1 MKIFNYARMIE
12 LLALLVSLP
21 INADVQR
28 GGTREVDYDDYSRSF
43 QIGGVS
49 YWITGANTVSITRQ
63 RSGYT
68 GDFVIPDH
76 VVFNGQTYN
85 VTAIRE
91 IAFDHCNLTSVTIPN
106 SVTSIG
112 DYAFEGCT
120 NLASITISNSVTSIG
135 MAAFSGTAWYEN
147 QPDGLVYAG
156 LCAYGYKGEMP
167 DNTTISIKEGTIGI
181 ADHAFYNRS
190 SLTSITIPNSVTSIG
205 SSAFWGC
212 SSLTSI
218 TIPNSVT
225 TLGSY
230 AFYGCSSLTSI
241 TIPNSV
247 TYIGHGAFSGT
258 AWYENQPDG
267 LVYAGLCAY
276 GYKGKMPDNTTISIK
291 EGTIGIAD
299 HAFYGC
305 SSLTSITIPNSVTFI
320 GYSAFRGCSGLTSI
334 TIPNSITSI
343 KSGAFSSCSSL
354 TSVTIPNSVTSIEY
368 GAFSGCS
375 SLTSIT
381 IPNSVTF
388 IGYLAFWGCSSL
400 TSITIPNSVTSIGG
414 SAFLGCRGLTSIAI
428 PNSVTSIGSSA
439 FSDCS
444 SLTSITIPNSVTY
457 IGVGAFDGTVW
468 YDNQPDGLV
477 YAGLLAYEYKGKMPD
492 NTTISINEGTI
503 GISDHAF
510 LGCRGLTSITI
521 PNSVISIGEQ
531 AFNYCSSLTSINI
544 PNSVT
549 FIGYSAFSNCS
560 SLTSVTIPNSVTTL
574 GSYAFYGCSSLTSVT
589 IPNSVTSIG
598 SSAFSECSGLK
609 SVTSLAQ
616 IPPGMKDDSFSNYD
630 IPLYVPK
637 GIRGAYMAQE
647 PWNKF
652 KEIIEIEKTDEDEIT
667 IKDIGKTTWC
677 SEYDLDFTNVAG
689 IKAYTATGYDN
700 VDKTIWLTRVMKVP
714 AGTGL
719 LVKGDPGTYKIP
731 HAEVQAYYVN
741 MLVGNL
747 GDQIKIEETDG
758 DKTNYYLS
766 GKDGTFVSVNGS
778 ANIGKNKAYLQLP
791 TSVFGGTRSIGIS
804 YDDED
809 GTTGIRNL
817 TPALSEGE
825 GVYYN
830 LQGQRVAKPG
840 KGLYIRNGKVVVI
853 K

>member
-91 IAFDHCNLTSVTIPN
+91 IAFNDCNLNSVTIPN

-135 MAAFSGTAWYEN
+135 MAAFSRTAWYEN

-181 ADHAFYNRS
+181 ADDAFYNRS

-205 SSAFWGC
+205 SSAF
-212 SSLTSI
+212 
-218 TIPNSVT
+218 
-225 TLGSY
+225 SY
-230 AFYGCSSLTSI
+230 
-241 TIPNSV
+241 
-247 TYIGHGAFSGT
+247 
-258 AWYENQPDG
+258 
-267 LVYAGLCAY
+267 
-276 GYKGKMPDNTTISIK
+276 
-291 EGTIGIAD
+291 
-299 HAFYGC
+299 
-305 SSLTSITIPNSVTFI
+305 
-320 GYSAFRGCSGLTSI
+320 CSGLTSI
-334 TIPNSITSI
+334 TIPNS
-343 KSGAFSSCSSL
+343 
-354 TSVTIPNSVTSIEY
+354 VTSI
-368 GAFSGCS
+368 GS
-375 SLTSIT
+375 S
-381 IPNSVTF
+381 
-388 IGYLAFWGCSSL
+388 AFWDCSSL
-400 TSITIPNSVTSIGG
+400 TSITIPNSVTSIGDY
-414 SAFLGCRGLTSIAI
+414 AFVGCTNLASITISNSITSIKSGAFSGCSSLTSVTIPNSVTTLGSRAFYGCSSLTSVTI

-444 SLTSITIPNSVTY
+444 GLASITIPNSVTY
-457 IGVGAFDGTVW
+457 IGVGAFHGTVW

-510 LGCRGLTSITI
+510 GGCRGLTSITI

-560 SLTSVTIPNSVTTL
+560 SLTSVTIPNNVT
-574 GSYAFYGCSSLTSVT
+574 SIEAWAFFDCISLSSIT
-589 IPNSVTSIG
+589 IPSSVASIG

-652 KEIIEIEKTDEDEIT
+652 KEIIEIENTDEDEIT
-667 IKDIGKTTWC
+667 IKEIGKTTWC

-689 IKAYTATGYDN
+689 IKAYIAIGYDDI
-700 VDKTIWLTRVMKVP
+700 DKTIWLARVMKVP

-719 LVKGDPGTYKIP
+719 LLKGNAGTYKIP
-731 HAEVQAYYVN
+731 HANVRSTYVN
-741 MLVGNL
+741 YLKGNL
-747 GDQIKIEETDG
+747 GDAIKIEETDG

-791 TSVFGGTRSIGIS
+791 TSVFAGTRSIGIS

-809 GTTGIRNL
+809 GTTSIKNL

-825 GVYYN
+825 GVWYT